1 MILHN
6 GPVYTLDPR
15 LPQVAAL
22 SIAGDRIAGGVDVR
36 EGEIDTVGHERVDLD
51 GRCVLPGFTDSHVHF
66 LEWALE
72 RTRLD
77 LTPAASLYEALR
89 MIAEAPAQGEWVQGH
104 GWLSAR
110 WGDAGPTAAALDT
123 VTGDRPAALWAH
135 DHHTLWVNSA
145 AMAATGVRSADGVFQ
160 EWDAWRFP
168 LPEPTWAERVKAV
181 TAGMLEANARGV
193 VCVHDMQARGGRE
206 IWQHLDADR
215 RLRLRVA
222 MSIPLDDLAGAR
234 ALELRTGFGSRM
246 LRVGPVKA
254 FMDGTLGSQTAWM
267 LDGSGDRLLSE
278 HELAE
283 AITEAAAGRL
293 GIAVHAIGDGANRA
307 ALNAFERTRGSWEDA
322 LVRPR
327 IEHAQCVEMSDIPRF
342 GELGV
347 IASMQPAMIAS
358 DRDVADRRWGE
369 RAASSAFRLA
379 DLLDSHAHLI
389 LGSDAPI
396 EPLDPL
402 SSIAAAVH
410 RTLDEREPWHQ
421 SQCVPVADAVSGH
434 TAAAAYALGDERWRG
449 CLLPGYAA
457 DLVVLDTD
465 IMANPERIGSA
476 SVVATML
483 DGRWVY
489 GAPPW

>member
-22 SIAGDRIAGGVDVR
+22 SVAGDRIAGGVDVR

-77 LTPAASLYEALR
+77 LTSAASLYEALR
-89 MIAEAPAQGEWVQGH
+89 MIAEVPAQSEWLQGH

-110 WGDAGPTAAALDT
+110 WGDGGPTAAALDT

-145 AMAATGVRSADGVFQ
+145 AMAATGVHSADGVFQ

-168 LPEPTWAERVKAV
+168 LPDATWAERAKAV

-222 MSIPLDDLAGAR
+222 MSVPLDDLGGAR
-234 ALELRTGFGSRM
+234 ALELRTGFGSRL

-254 FMDGTLGSQTAWM
+254 FMDGTLGSRTAWM
-267 LDGSGDRLLSE
+267 LDGSGERLLSE
-278 HELAE
+278 DDLADGIAE
-283 AITEAAAGRL
+283 ATACGLAV
-293 GIAVHAIGDGANRA
+293 AVHAIGDGANRA
-307 ALNAFERTRGSWEDA
+307 ALNAFHRTRELWQQA
-322 LVRPR
+322 LLRPR
-327 IEHAQCVEMSDIPRF
+327 IEHAQCLDDADLPRF
-342 GELGV
+342 AELGV
-347 IASMQPAMIAS
+347 IASVQPVHATS
-358 DRDVADRRWGE
+358 DRDLADEIWGE
-369 RAASSAFRLA
+369 RAAKGYRTR
-379 DLLDSHAHLI
+379 DLLDSGAHVVF
-389 LGSDAPI
+389 GADPPI
-396 EPLDPL
+396 EELDPMAA
-402 SSIAAAVH
+402 IQAAVH
-410 RTLDEREPWHQ
+410 RTLDDREPWHPAQ
-421 SQCVPVADAVSGH
+421 RIPVADAISCH
-434 TAAAAYALGDERWRG
+434 TAAAAYAVGEERRRG
-449 CLLPGYAA
+449 CLLPGLEA

-465 IMANPERIGSA
+465 IVAHPERIAGA
-476 SVVATML
+476 RVVATML
-483 DGRWVY
+483 AGRWVH
-489 GAPPW
+489 GRPPW